1 MKLNRDALDL
11 LFKLKIKIMHYNI
24 KHCLDR
30 VSNNHKNIKSMRVK
44 ATVYFKLQISESVN
58 FMDFPLT
65 Q

>member
-1 MKLNRDALDL
+1 
-11 LFKLKIKIMHYNI
+11 MHYNI

-30 VSNNHKNIKSMRVK
+30 VSNNHKNIKLMRVK
-44 ATVYFKLQISESVN
+44 ATVHFKLQISESVN